1 MPGQSLALLNG
12 DLPIEQAMA
21 MQERLAREEPDSM
34 ERRLNRAWLLAFAR
48 PIRQEEL
55 ALARQ
60 FLAARPEKPPA
71 EAWTELCLALI
82 NASEFV
88 YVD

>member
-1 MPGQSLALLNG
+1 
-12 DLPIEQAMA
+12 
-21 MQERLAREEPDSM
+21 MQQ
-34 ERRLNRAWLLAFAR
+34 RLNRAWLLAFAR
-48 PIRQEEL
+48 PIRPDEL
-55 ALARQ
+55 ALARH
-60 FLAARPEKPPA
+60 FLASRPEKSVA